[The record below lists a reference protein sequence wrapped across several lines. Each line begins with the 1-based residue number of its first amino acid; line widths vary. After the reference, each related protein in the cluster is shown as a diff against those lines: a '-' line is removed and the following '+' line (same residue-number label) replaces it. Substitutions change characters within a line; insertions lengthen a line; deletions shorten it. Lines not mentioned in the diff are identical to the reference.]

1 MISRLTEA
9 DFNAAA
15 DTLHLPLAVLQ
26 AVAEVESKGQGFLPD
41 GRPVM
46 LFERHIF
53 WRQLKQHGL
62 DAAALASAYPGVI
75 GLTPGGYQ
83 GGIIEYERLAMAQ
96 QIHEAAAYESASWG
110 AFQVMGFHWK
120 ALGYASVEDFVR
132 CMQHSERDHLDAFV
146 RYLNY
151 QPALIKA
158 LQHQQ
163 WADFARGY
171 NGPSFA
177 RHAYDIKLAQAWTS
191 YAQGT
196 ALAERTA

>member
-1 MISRLTEA
+1 MISWLTEA

-26 AVAEVESKGQGFLPD
+26 AVAEVESRGQGFLPD
-41 GRPVM
+41 GRPVV

-53 WRQLKQHGL
+53 YRQLHQHGL
-62 DAAALASAYPGVI
+62 DAAALTASYPDLI
-75 GLTPGGYQ
+75 CLTPGGYQ
-83 GGIIEYERLAMAQ
+83 GGIAEYQRLALAQ

-110 AFQVMGFHWK
+110 AFQVMGFHWQ
-120 ALGYASVEDFVR
+120 ALGYASVEDFVK
-132 CMQHSERDHLDAFV
+132 CMQRSERDHLDAFV
-146 RYLNY
+146 RYLQH
-151 QPALIKA
+151 QPALIQA

-177 RHAYDIKLAQAWTS
+177 RHAYDIKLAQAWGKH
-191 YAQGT
+191 A
-196 ALAERTA
+196 ALAQRTA